1 MELLQVK
8 SLPEPEMLYWKTWLF
23 EFTNIVHKHA
33 QANIYKAFLLD
44 SCTHTHTHARTRTH
58 THTHTHT
65 HTNTHTQGSVRLW
78 NTKNNHSPHESL
90 LVQIQGQ
97 IHHFL

>member
-33 QANIYKAFLLD
+33 QANIYKAFILD
-44 SCTHTHTHARTRTH
+44 SCTHTQHAHARTRTPYPQ
-58 THTHTHT
+58 TLS
-65 HTNTHTQGSVRLW
+65 NLMMSL
-78 NTKNNHSPHESL
+78 PHVIASQPQAEPVLTPL
-90 LVQIQGQ
+90 L
-97 IHHFL
+97 HFITATT